1 MPLILG
7 ATAAAAGAQD
17 NSCRFNSGDDPVMEK
32 SLGTPTSTKIF
43 TVSTWVKAMS
53 DASADTCV
61 AAGYVSSSDFW
72 NLQFGSSK
80 IQLTG
85 TGNLDLATTQVFR
98 DASAWWHICM
108 AVDTSQVT
116 DTNRVKLYV
125 NGTQITSFST
135 TTYPTQDDVP
145 AWCNSSATLYVG
157 NGRTSGALSKP
168 FEGYMA
174 EFCFVDGQ
182 QLAPTSFGE
191 FDSDSPTIWKPI
203 DVSGLTFGDNG
214 CYLDFED
221 SANLGNDANGGTDL
235 TETNITA
242 VDQTTDTPVNN
253 FATWN
258 PLARNPSDTG
268 SLAEGNTVYTISSN
282 AYNTKSTLAMTAG
295 KWYWEQKATLINAR
309 VGVNT
314 SQANNNK
321 DSDDGTFYWGSTGF
335 GGTHTVTATDS
346 TNWQLTNNDTSS
358 NISTLPGTAI
368 SYSAGDIVMVALD
381 VDTGKM
387 WYGLNGTWF
396 NSGDPRAGT
405 TPVVTI
411 TNGSPDPFMVNGSS
425 GSGSSSTISVNFG
438 NPAYAIT
445 SSNADGNGY
454 GNFEYAVPTGFY
466 ALCTKN
472 LAEFG

>member
-7 ATAAAAGAQD
+7 ATAATAGAQD

-43 TVSTWVKAMS
+43 TVSAWVKAMS

-98 DASAWWHICM
+98 DPGAWWHICM

-125 NGTQITSFST
+125 NGTQITSFSS

-235 TETNITA
+235 TETNLAA
-242 VDQTTDTPVNN
+242 VDQCVDSPVNN
-253 FATWN
+253 FCTMN
-258 PLARNPSDTG
+258 PLDNYYPASTF
-268 SLAEGNTVYTISSN
+268 SEGYNVVVTSSGNSTFNTATIPIQ
-282 AYNTKSTLAMTAG
+282 AG
-295 KWYWEQKATLINAR
+295 KWYAEIKCGTVPTYTHI
-309 VGVNT
+309 GI
-314 SQANNNK
+314 
-321 DSDDGTFYWGSTGF
+321 SDKISTGTSDSL
-335 GGTHTVTATDS
+335 GDNTYEYSYLGYNGNIVTGAVPKPANAS
-346 TNWQLTNNDTSS
+346 V
-358 NISTLPGTAI
+358 NIS
-368 SYSAGDIVMVALD
+368 
-381 VDTGKM
+381 
-387 WYGLNGTWF
+387 
-396 NSGDPRAGT
+396 
-405 TPVVTI
+405 
-411 TNGSPDPFMVNGSS
+411 
-425 GSGSSSTISVNFG
+425 
-438 NPAYAIT
+438 PA
-445 SSNADGNGY
+445 
-454 GNFEYAVPTGFY
+454 
-466 ALCTKN
+466 
-472 LAEFG
+472 

>member
-1 MPLILG
+1 GLMPLILG
-7 ATAAAAGAQD
+7 AQSATTATAVVS

-43 TVSTWVKAMS
+43 TVSAWVKAMS

-61 AAGYVSSSDFW
+61 AGGYVSSSDVW
-72 NLQFGSSK
+72 NLQFGASK

-98 DASAWWHICM
+98 DPGAWWHICM

-135 TTYPTQDDVP
+135 STYPTQDDVP

-157 NGRTSGALSKP
+157 NGRTSGALNKP
-168 FEGYMA
+168 FEGYIA

-235 TETNITA
+235 TETNLAAT
-242 VDQTTDTPVNN
+242 DQCTDTPVNN
-253 FATWN
+253 FATFN
-258 PLARNPSDTG
+258 PLKDGRMNGGTEYTATFT
-268 SLAEGNTVYTISSN
+268 EGNTTSTFAETSYNTAAFSSLAVNSGKYYAEIKCSN
-282 AYNTKSTLAMTAG
+282 AGGNTKLGLFSA
-295 KWYWEQKATLINAR
+295 
-309 VGVNT
+309 
-314 SQANNNK
+314 
-321 DSDDGTFYWGSTGF
+321 DDYGNDDFSGTYLY
-335 GGTHTVTATDS
+335 D
-346 TNWQLTNNDTSS
+346 
-358 NISTLPGTAI
+358 
-368 SYSAGDIVMVALD
+368 
-381 VDTGKM
+381 
-387 WYGLNGTWF
+387 
-396 NSGDPRAGT
+396 
-405 TPVVTI
+405 
-411 TNGSPDPFMVNGSS
+411 SS
-425 GSGSSSTISVNFG
+425 GT
-438 NPAYAIT
+438 
-445 SSNADGNGY
+445 
-454 GNFEYAVPTGFY
+454 
-466 ALCTKN
+466 
-472 LAEFG
+472 